1 MPVLPFEI
9 GFVGPTT
16 EHIGSALLRHIVS
29 KLPKP
34 MASCFCC
41 VKGDGDEA
49 SLLRVGVG
57 VKTIAKGGVL
67 LRNT

>member
-9 GFVGPTT
+9 GLVGPTT
-16 EHIGSALLRHIVS
+16 EHIGNALFRHIVS
-29 KLPKP
+29 KSPKP
-34 MASCFCC
+34 MASCSCR

-57 VKTIAKGGVL
+57 VQKDGKG
-67 LRNT
+67 RCTTT